1 MLKAALQGSSCES
14 SWLELSLSDAH
25 RHPPRA
31 LPAQTLHTHSSCL
44 SQHICCALVLSFL
57 AFKVSSE
64 PGSALRVPALSH
76 RAGPGQAPLAAP
88 LRSHR
93 GSASAP
99 ATGSSAGGGGG
110 SEDAPALSRHS
121 AAAQGGPEPSS
132 RHHHHSRGTIR
143 VSPGMRPRSRLETQR
158 GRARRTELAWAGG
171 ARPL

>member
-1 MLKAALQGSSCES
+1 MLKAAVEGSSCES

-88 LRSHR
+88 LRSHS

-99 ATGSSAGGGGG
+99 ATGSSAGGGG

-143 VSPGMRPRSRLETQR
+143 VSPGMRARCRMETQR
-158 GRARRTELAWAGG
+158 DRARRTELAWPGG